1 MPPMLKL
8 FPPLI
13 ACLSVASCGLTR
25 GDPAVIT
32 PPPSL
37 TQPCPAP
44 VDLPQRALN
53 DAEVEVLW
61 GRDRSALR
69 ACASRHAAL
78 AEWPG

>member
-1 MPPMLKL
+1 M
-8 FPPLI
+8 
-13 ACLSVASCGLTR
+13 
-25 GDPAVIT
+25 IT